1 MPFWMRSILSP
12 SFEAVIAEPRPGFC
26 QVTSLLDKIGMCD
39 AQMLARFAERIYP
52 TLQVIP
58 DAQTQ
63 ELAGPAGTATLGF
76 GSTPSSSV
84 S

>member
-1 MPFWMRSILSP
+1 
-12 SFEAVIAEPRPGFC
+12 
-26 QVTSLLDKIGMCD
+26 MCD